1 MSTITEYSEIIKA
14 ARALPKEER
23 LRLAADIAGLLDDTA
38 ATDATITTAASE
50 AKLNFDDE
58 VMKVSRQVMEKYDV
72 LFRRLAEWPQD
83 TSPKST

>member
-23 LRLAADIAGLLDDTA
+23 LRLAADIAALLDDTA

-58 VMKVSRQVMEKYDV
+58 VMTVSRQVMEKYDV

>member
-23 LRLAADIAGLLDDTA
+23 LRLAADIAALLDDAA
-38 ATDATITTAASE
+38 ATDATITTATRE
-50 AKLNFDDE
+50 ATLNFDDE
-58 VMKVSRQVMEKYDV
+58 VMTVSRQVMEKYDD

>member
-23 LRLAADIAGLLDDTA
+23 LRLAADIAALLDDTA

-58 VMKVSRQVMEKYDV
+58 VMTVSRQVMVKYDV

>member
-23 LRLAADIAGLLDDTA
+23 LRLAADIAALLDDA
-38 ATDATITTAASE
+38 APTEATITTATRE
-50 AKLNFDDE
+50 ATLNFDDE
-58 VMKVSRQVMEKYDV
+58 VMTVSRQVMEKYDD

>member
-58 VMKVSRQVMEKYDV
+58 VMTVSRQVMEKYDV